1 MTKITELKGENNNA
15 SKMICSSSKDLL
27 NFSLNKEYET
37 LMEMQNKNPSKLYT
51 DPEFLK
57 AIREDVNKILKKRTT
72 NITSTPNP

>member
-1 MTKITELKGENNNA
+1 LAIFTELKDGNNNA
-15 SKMICSSSKDLL
+15 SNMIFSSSKDLL

-37 LMEMQNKNPSKLYT
+37 FMEMQKKNPSKLYT